1 MSCVPL
7 MSKCHVQE
15 ESFLKKY
22 QNHVELY
29 KFNFFVHKTEIF
41 SDHDVR
47 ILSKETHFEFS
58 L

>member
-1 MSCVPL
+1 MT
-7 MSKCHVQE
+7 KCHVQE

-29 KFNFFVHKTEIF
+29 KFNFFEHKTEIF